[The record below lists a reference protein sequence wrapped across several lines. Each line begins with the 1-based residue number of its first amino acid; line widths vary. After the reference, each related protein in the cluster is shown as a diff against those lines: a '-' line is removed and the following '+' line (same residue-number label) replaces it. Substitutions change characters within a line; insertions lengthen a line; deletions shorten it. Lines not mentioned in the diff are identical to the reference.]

1 MRIAGRRLHR
11 EIVVRGAG
19 ESVLARELA
28 AARFPF
34 RWHYHPEFEL
44 TVIERGHGL
53 RFVGDQVQE
62 FRDGDCCLL
71 GPDCPHS
78 WRSSDEGA
86 HGVRALVVQFSR
98 ELLSAALPALPELRG
113 VARLLARA
121 HGGLAVTG
129 RTAQRTAELVR
140 ALVAAPPGSAARL
153 LGLLAALAAISE
165 GGEVAALSAA
175 VRPVDAAAQAR
186 LGGLFTL
193 LQSAPGGI
201 SQRAAAAHL
210 GITPEA
216 FSRFFHRAVGRT
228 FAAYRN
234 DLRISGACHQLLGSD
249 RTVAAIALDAG
260 FANLSNF
267 NRRFKAAKG
276 MTPRAFRRLGSA

>member
-1 MRIAGRRLHR
+1 MRIASRRLHR
-11 EIVVRGAG
+11 EVIVHALG
-19 ESVLARELA
+19 ESVAARRLE

-44 TVIERGHGL
+44 TVIERGRGL
-53 RFVGDQVQE
+53 RFVGDSVQE
-62 FRDGDCCLL
+62 FGDGDCCLL
-71 GPDCPHS
+71 APDCPHS
-78 WRSSDEGA
+78 WRSRDEGGE
-86 HGVRALVVQFSR
+86 GVRALVVQFGAG
-98 ELLSAALPALPELRG
+98 LLAAALPGLPELRG
-113 VARLLARA
+113 VLRLLEDAQ
-121 HGGLAVTG
+121 GGLAVSG

-140 ALVAAPPGSAARL
+140 ALIAAAPGSPARP

-165 GGEVAALSAA
+165 GAEVTALSAA
-175 VRPVDAAAQAR
+175 VRPVDAAARAR

-193 LQSAPGGI
+193 LQSVPGGI
-201 SQRAAAAHL
+201 SQRAAARHL

-216 FSRFFHRAVGRT
+216 FSRFFHRTVGRT

-234 DLRISGACHQLLGSD
+234 DLRISGACQQLLGSD
-249 RTVAAIALDAG
+249 RSVAAIAQDAG

-276 MTPRAFRRLGSA
+276 MTPRAFRSLGGA

>member
-1 MRIAGRRLHR
+1 MRIASRRLHR
-11 EIVVRGAG
+11 EIIERQAG
-19 ESVLARELA
+19 ESMLARELVS
-28 AARFPF
+28 ARFPF

-44 TVIERGHGL
+44 TVIERGEGL
-53 RFVGDQVQE
+53 RFVGDSIQE
-62 FRDGDCCLL
+62 FRAGDCCLL

-78 WRSSDEGA
+78 WRSSDDGE
-86 HGVRALVVQFSR
+86 HGVRALVVQFSA
-98 ELLSAALPALPELRG
+98 ELLSAALPLLPELRG
-113 VARLLARA
+113 VGRLLARA
-121 HGGLAVTG
+121 HPGLAVTG
-129 RTAQRTAELVR
+129 GSALRTAELVR
-140 ALVAAPPGSAARL
+140 ALVAAPPGSPARL
-153 LGLLAALAAISE
+153 LSLLAALAEINA
-165 GGEVAALSAA
+165 GGEASALSAV

-193 LQSAPGGI
+193 LQAAPGGI
-201 SQRAAAAHL
+201 SQAAAARHL
-210 GITPEA
+210 GVTPEA

-234 DLRISGACHQLLGSD
+234 DLRIGGACQQLLGSD
-249 RTVAAIALDAG
+249 RPISLIAQDAG